1 MYTDDYMYVV
11 TTQKWKTALLLLYRD
26 LPSSLFLRVTINPS
40 TFLGGG
46 WQFIRKVQKM
56 QNPTNIKIRNSS
68 RKTQWFW
75 CYSNGMYVVYS
86 NIFPEIHIPILN
98 LYWCRSITGTAKSL
112 APPHRW
118 LPNATRP
125 AAQRSGAEKN
135 GTGAA
140 WWNDSAARRRKTWCR
155 AATRRAK
162 KI

>member
-68 RKTQWFW
+68 RKTQWF
-75 CYSNGMYVVYS
+75 
-86 NIFPEIHIPILN
+86 
-98 LYWCRSITGTAKSL
+98 
-112 APPHRW
+112 
-118 LPNATRP
+118 
-125 AAQRSGAEKN
+125 
-135 GTGAA
+135 
-140 WWNDSAARRRKTWCR
+140 
-155 AATRRAK
+155 
-162 KI
+162 